1 MGSETGIQST
11 WFQIMNLLYNIRVI
25 LLKWLIIFFMESM
38 TFIRKFLMYRISR
51 PNSRVFHSNSFSLHS
66 NSTILVHCRISAVQ
80 IHYSDFQ
87 IYGFFIRINIFFIQI
102 HWNSAIFTILSFN
115 LALYGWWLRRLRIS
129 IIQIHFEHSI

>member
-1 MGSETGIQST
+1 MINVITVYEQALTHRHVTNLDNVLPFSNMMLYYYHNNWIKSLISKESNIQ
-11 WFQIMNLLYNIRVI
+11 LP
-25 LLKWLIIFFMESM
+25 II
-38 TFIRKFLMYRISR
+38 YRISR

-80 IHYSDFQ
+80 IHYSGFQ

-115 LALYGWWLRRLRIS
+115 LALYGLVTS
-129 IIQIHFEHSI
+129 